1 MGLGDNDEVLNT
13 PKGDPKPNLSLKE
26 QPEQIIE
33 VDQLNMRSS
42 PIKKGT
48 PQIDRKITGKRI
60 RNEAESNSE
69 KKSGKSMIKI
79 KSLNNE
85 SMLNPENPFQPANES
100 CKISISGQCKS
111 KCAKK
116 AQNKILLKE

>member
-79 KSLNNE
+79 KSLNKFFL
-85 SMLNPENPFQPANES
+85 S
-100 CKISISGQCKS
+100 
-111 KCAKK
+111 
-116 AQNKILLKE
+116 